1 MAISDLRKAEVF
13 ATRGW
18 CPVSWAHHPKEVKD
32 ELRRMGLRPMMK
44 MCWRNSQLFF
54 LKTNLEGVTYHEGLC
69 MSVLPIPHSWLEYQG
84 RVLDLTLEEPPKIL
98 SSASYDHMVVT
109 LTLLSTMV
117 HDPINPEKINSDYD
131 KIWRGGLTYVDGVE
145 E

>member
-1 MAISDLRKAEVF
+1 MAISVNRKVEVF

-54 LKTNLEGVTYHEGLC
+54 LKTKLEGVTYHEGVVQTRLI
-69 MSVLPIPHSWLEYQG
+69 PITHSWLEYKG
-84 RVLDLTLEEPPKIL
+84 SVLDLTLDNPLEII
-98 SSASYDHMVVT
+98 SSDLY
-109 LTLLSTMV
+109 L
-117 HDPINPEKINSDYD
+117 
-131 KIWRGGLTYVDGVE
+131 
-145 E
+145 